1 MEKKVLMSKVENECI
16 LTEMEKI
23 NVMGGDTP
31 PLDPSPDEICHDNL
45 NCEANFPCSENQECT
60 GNQSC
65 TGHGVCYDKI
75 ICA

>member
-31 PLDPSPDEICHDNL
+31 PPTRT
-45 NCEANFPCSENQECT
+45 FT
-60 GNQSC
+60 R
-65 TGHGVCYDKI
+65 
-75 ICA
+75 

>member
-1 MEKKVLMSKVENECI
+1 MYSYRNGENKCD
-16 LTEMEKI
+16 
-23 NVMGGDTP
+23 GRRYP

-65 TGHGVCYDKI
+65 TGHGVCYDKV